1 MTKATRLRVLQ
12 VNKLYYPHIGG
23 IEKLVYLLSEE
34 LAKRPGIE
42 VKVLVC
48 NTEFRT
54 RIERASNLEV
64 IRVASLGTLFS
75 MPVAPAFPLWLRKLD
90 ADIYHYQHPF
100 PPGELCYLLAR
111 PGGKLLVTWQS
122 DIVRQ
127 RTLLRLYEPFLQM
140 FLRKANLI
148 LATSPNYLESSRYLR
163 PFREKCR
170 VVPNGIDPSHFRAT
184 PEIEAQVAAIRA
196 RHGPSIVLFV
206 GRLVYYKGLPYL
218 LKAMTRIRA
227 KLLIIG
233 EGPLEKEL
241 RELVKRLHLSEKV
254 VFLGPV
260 SEETLVAHYHAC
272 DVFVLPSIANSE
284 AFGLVQLE
292 AMACGKPVVSTD
304 LPTGVPYVNQHGKT
318 GLIVPP
324 RDPEALAR
332 AINTLLEDPGLR
344 EQFGQYAKRRV
355 EREFTIEIVAEKV
368 LEIYRE
374 LVERHQGLE
383 VNTLQSTVQEGERPS

>member
-23 IEKLVYLLSEE
+23 IEKVVCLLSEE
-34 LAKRPGIE
+34 LAKRPALE

-48 NTEFRT
+48 NMESRT
-54 RIERASNLEV
+54 RIEKTSNLEV

-100 PPGELCYLLAR
+100 PLGELCYLLAR
-111 PGGKLLVTWQS
+111 PAGKLVVTWQS

-163 PFREKCR
+163 AFREKCR
-170 VVPNGIDPSHFRAT
+170 VVPNGIDPSQFRAT
-184 PEIEAQVAAIRA
+184 PQIEVQAAAIRA
-196 RHGPSIVLFV
+196 RHGPSIILFV

-218 LKAMTRIRA
+218 LKAMMEIQAR
-227 KLLIIG
+227 LLIIG
-233 EGPLEKEL
+233 EGPLEKGL
-241 RELVKRLHLSEKV
+241 RELVESLDLSRKV
-254 VFLGPV
+254 VFLRPV
-260 SEETLVAHYHAC
+260 SEETLAAHYHAC
-272 DVFVLPSIANSE
+272 DVFVLPSTANSE

-292 AMACGKPVVSTD
+292 AMACGKPVVSTN

-318 GLIVPP
+318 GFILPP

-332 AINTLLEDPGLR
+332 AINTLLDDPGLR
-344 EQFGQYAKRRV
+344 ENFGQYAKRRV
-355 EREFTIEIVAEKV
+355 EREFTMEIVAEKV
-368 LEIYRE
+368 LEIYEE
-374 LVERHQGLE
+374 LMESPPG
-383 VNTLQSTVQEGERPS
+383 TP

>member
-1 MTKATRLRVLQ
+1 LQ

-23 IEKLVYLLSEE
+23 IEKVVCLLSEE
-34 LAKRPGIE
+34 LAKRPALE

-48 NTEFRT
+48 NMESRT
-54 RIERASNLEV
+54 RIEKTSNLEV

-111 PGGKLLVTWQS
+111 PAGKLVVTWQS

-127 RTLLRLYEPFLQM
+127 RTLLRLHEPFLQM

-163 PFREKCR
+163 AFREKCR
-170 VVPNGIDPSHFRAT
+170 VVPNGIDPSQFRAT
-184 PEIEAQVAAIRA
+184 PQIEAQAAAIRA

-218 LKAMTRIRA
+218 LKAMMEIQAR
-227 KLLIIG
+227 LLIIG
-233 EGPLEKEL
+233 EGPLEKGL
-241 RELVKRLHLSEKV
+241 RELVKSLDLSRKV
-254 VFLGPV
+254 VFLRPV
-260 SEETLVAHYHAC
+260 SEETLAAHYHAC
-272 DVFVLPSIANSE
+272 DVFVLPSTTNSE

-292 AMACGKPVVSTD
+292 AMACGKPVVSTN

-318 GLIVPP
+318 GFILPP

-332 AINTLLEDPGLR
+332 AINTLLDDPGLR
-344 EQFGQYAKRRV
+344 ENFGQYAKRRV
-355 EREFTIEIVAEKV
+355 EREFTMEIVAEKV
-368 LEIYRE
+368 LEIYEE
-374 LVERHQGLE
+374 LMESPPG
-383 VNTLQSTVQEGERPS
+383 TP

>member
-23 IEKLVYLLSEE
+23 IEKVVCLLSEE
-34 LAKRPGIE
+34 LAKRPALE

-48 NTEFRT
+48 NMESRT
-54 RIERASNLEV
+54 RIEKTSNLEV

-111 PGGKLLVTWQS
+111 PAGKLVVTWQS

-127 RTLLRLYEPFLQM
+127 RTLLRLHEPFLQM

-163 PFREKCR
+163 AFREKCR
-170 VVPNGIDPSHFRAT
+170 VVPNGIDPSQFRAT
-184 PEIEAQVAAIRA
+184 PQIEAQAAAIRA

-218 LKAMTRIRA
+218 LKAMMEIQAR
-227 KLLIIG
+227 LLIIG
-233 EGPLEKEL
+233 EGPLEKGL
-241 RELVKRLHLSEKV
+241 RELVKSLDLSRKV
-254 VFLGPV
+254 VFLRPV
-260 SEETLVAHYHAC
+260 SEETLAAHYHAC
-272 DVFVLPSIANSE
+272 DVFVLPSTTNSE

-292 AMACGKPVVSTD
+292 AMACGKPVVSTN

-318 GLIVPP
+318 GFILPP

-332 AINTLLEDPGLR
+332 AINTLLDDPGLR
-344 EQFGQYAKRRV
+344 ENFGQYAKRRV
-355 EREFTIEIVAEKV
+355 EREFTMEIVAEKV
-368 LEIYRE
+368 LEIYEE
-374 LVERHQGLE
+374 LMESPPG
-383 VNTLQSTVQEGERPS
+383 TP